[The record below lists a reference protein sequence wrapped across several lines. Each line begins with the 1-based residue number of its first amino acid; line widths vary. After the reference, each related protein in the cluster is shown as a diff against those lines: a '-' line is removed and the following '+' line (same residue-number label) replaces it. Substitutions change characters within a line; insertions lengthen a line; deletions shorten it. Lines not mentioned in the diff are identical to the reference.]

1 MPRKGVS
8 VFPTDQALWSR
19 QIVSHTLML
28 AATTNPGRFFVT
40 FLNKKYIL
48 YYITLLSLSLFL
60 PLFPTF
66 SHTISF
72 FLFYLS
78 ISYLCRSF
86 FYFHLVSIYPFLDLF
101 VALFFSLS
109 LSCTISRFIYL
120 SLYLF
125 FLDFFSLSL
134 LTFLHYISLHVSLFS
149 WIFSLSPHFIA
160 LYLYLSMCL
169 NLILSPYL
177 PLSLSLSLSLSMF
190 CTFEDKTD
198 CFAESMNSATRRDM
212 RHGNYLL
219 RCSHF
224 EVKFA

>member
-1 MPRKGVS
+1 
-8 VFPTDQALWSR
+8 
-19 QIVSHTLML
+19 ML

-125 FLDFFSLSL
+125 FLDFF
-134 LTFLHYISLHVSLFS
+134 
-149 WIFSLSPHFIA
+149 FSLSSHFLA
-160 LYLYLSMCL
+160 LYLASCISLLYS
-169 NLILSPYL
+169 IL
-177 PLSLSLSLSLSMF
+177 
-190 CTFEDKTD
+190 
-198 CFAESMNSATRRDM
+198 AWVTRRCP
-212 RHGNYLL
+212 G
-219 RCSHF
+219 
-224 EVKFA
+224 

>member
-1 MPRKGVS
+1 
-8 VFPTDQALWSR
+8 
-19 QIVSHTLML
+19 ML

-86 FYFHLVSIYPFLDLF
+86 FYFHLVSIYPFLDLL

-134 LTFLHYISLHVSLFS
+134 LTFLHYISLHVSLY
-149 WIFSLSPHFIA
+149 FI
-160 LYLYLSMCL
+160 LYLFFLEF
-169 NLILSPYL
+169 
-177 PLSLSLSLSLSMF
+177 SLSLSSLFLALYLASSISFFLNFLSLSSLY
-190 CTFEDKTD
+190 CIIPI
-198 CFAESMNSATRRDM
+198 SVYVS
-212 RHGNYLL
+212 
-219 RCSHF
+219 
-224 EVKFA
+224 

>member
-134 LTFLHYISLHVSLFS
+134 LTFLHYISLHVSLY
-149 WIFSLSPHFIA
+149 FI
-160 LYLYLSMCL
+160 LY
-169 NLILSPYL
+169 
-177 PLSLSLSLSLSMF
+177 
-190 CTFEDKTD
+190 
-198 CFAESMNSATRRDM
+198 
-212 RHGNYLL
+212 
-219 RCSHF
+219 
-224 EVKFA
+224 

>member
-1 MPRKGVS
+1 
-8 VFPTDQALWSR
+8 
-19 QIVSHTLML
+19 ML

-109 LSCTISRFIYL
+109 LSCTISRFM
-120 SLYLF
+120 YLF
-125 FLDFFSLSL
+125 TLFYISFFLNFLFLSL
-134 LTFLHYISLHVSLFS
+134 LSFLHYISLLLSLFS
-149 WIFSLSPHFIA
+149 
-160 LYLYLSMCL
+160 
-169 NLILSPYL
+169 
-177 PLSLSLSLSLSMF
+177 
-190 CTFEDKTD
+190 
-198 CFAESMNSATRRDM
+198 
-212 RHGNYLL
+212 
-219 RCSHF
+219 
-224 EVKFA
+224 